1 VSGNQREDF
10 RRGLLEVLLMV
21 NRNINEMRAEL
32 KGQIQ
37 QLQALAIDHAQE
49 LTTIR
54 SRLIE
59 QSSRHGTEIHEH
71 EKALIKHDVRLTKIE
86 RALGSELDTRT
97 PDAE

>member
-1 VSGNQREDF
+1 MSNEDF

-32 KGQIQ
+32 RGQIQ
-37 QLQALAIDHAQE
+37 QLQALAIDHSQE
-49 LTTIR
+49 LSTIR

-59 QSSRHGTEIHEH
+59 QSSRHGVEIHEH
-71 EKALIKHDVRLTKIE
+71 EKALIKHDVRLTTIE
-86 RALGSELDTRT
+86 RTLGPELDSRP